1 MIAELS
7 DSPRV
12 PRYAGSD
19 HLRLLRH
26 QRTEAHVLA
35 GPRLGMC
42 DTDKTCVARVVAT
55 NVRDESKETAVH
67 LVQVRAM
74 AFVDLEVPHEDEGEV
89 RRRGRADK

>member
-26 QRTEAHVLA
+26 QRTEAHVL
-35 GPRLGMC
+35 GDVRLGMC
-42 DTDKTCVARVVAT
+42 DTVKTCVARVVAT
-55 NVRDESKETAVH
+55 NVRGESKETAVR
-67 LVQVRAM
+67 LVQVRAT
-74 AFVDLEVPHEDEGEV
+74 AFVDQCSE
-89 RRRGRADK
+89 A